1 MLIKKCNRCSADL
14 SNEKHYEVGNIEFN
28 HPNTKHTRISFN
40 DSEGESGYSTNESWC
55 RYLDLHFCE
64 LCWDKENFK
73 NYLPK
78 LS

>member
-1 MLIKKCNRCSADL
+1 MLIKKCDRCGGLLD
-14 SNEKHYEVGNIEFN
+14 NEKYYESGNIEFN
-28 HPNTKHTRISFN
+28 CPDKKSIRISF
-40 DSEGESGYSTNESWC
+40 DDKDGESGYNNTESWC

-78 LS
+78 LN

>member
-1 MLIKKCNRCSADL
+1 MKIIKCDKCAANL
-14 SNEKHYEVGNIEFN
+14 EGEKYYEVGNIEF
-28 HPNTKHTRISFN
+28 HFPDCSSMRVNTSSSEIETYDNTQSWVSYN
-40 DSEGESGYSTNESWC
+40 DI
-55 RYLDLHFCE
+55 HFCE